1 MFYSLAQLCVIGM
14 TQTTLPP
21 VPHQSAVSPPPD
33 LLYLLRSN
41 EPPQEA
47 QIPIIRDIIS
57 DDKNRINLIDAEI
70 VSLQSQIHNLNS
82 TLGKSLQERNDAK
95 LHALEHRC
103 ILSPIRR
110 VPPELISEIFDLIY
124 GGEAGKR
131 PPWYLGHI
139 SRSWRHIALSIGQL
153 WASVTVD
160 VELRLSKTDVLL
172 ASMKE
177 QLRRAARVP
186 LDVHFPDVRTDMD
199 TPLLD
204 LILQHSSR
212 WGSLCLDRRRRL
224 PHHTAVLDW
233 LRPVEGHLEQL
244 VRLEVPHYWI
254 TVPDI
259 FSTAPRLC
267 EIILTDRHL
276 SDSPSFILIPWQQI
290 SHYRG
295 TYGSERQLAI
305 LEQSPNLLECALG
318 FQGVLGGVFSI
329 TPTLPYLRR
338 LTLDPHTAVRNITAP
353 VLEDLFLS
361 SSTLRDLSWA
371 QPLLLRCSST
381 LQRLALRQSSI
392 CAELIPVLRGLPLLA
407 HLVLEYSAGADN
419 AQTDFFNALSTTA
432 ATSNPLVC
440 PNLTSIVYG
449 YRFKGRSS
457 EDAFFAM
464 ATSRFRPTAAG
475 YRPLSC
481 LRLYPVRYIL
491 SDRMLSSMRLLKDQG
506 FDATFLNQRE
516 SDFLGEN
523 LFVF

>member
-1 MFYSLAQLCVIGM
+1 M
-14 TQTTLPP
+14 
-21 VPHQSAVSPPPD
+21 PHQSAVSPPPD
-33 LLYLLRSN
+33 LLHLLRN
-41 EPPQEA
+41 
-47 QIPIIRDIIS
+47 
-57 DDKNRINLIDAEI
+57 AEI

-95 LHALEHRC
+95 LHALQHRR

-110 VPPELISEIFDLIY
+110 VPPELISEIFDLVY
-124 GGEAGKR
+124 GGETGKR

-139 SRSWRHIALSIGQL
+139 SRSWRHTALSLGQL
-153 WASVTVD
+153 WSSVTI
-160 VELRLSKTDVLL
+160 ELRLSKTDVLP
-172 ASMKE
+172 ASMEE

-224 PHHTAVLDW
+224 AHRTAVLDW

-254 TVPDI
+254 TIPDI
-259 FSTAPRLC
+259 FSTAPRLR
-267 EIILTDRHL
+267 EIILSDRHL
-276 SDSPSFILIPWQQI
+276 SDSPSSILIPWQQI

-295 TYGSERQLAI
+295 TYTSERQLAI
-305 LEQSPNLLECALG
+305 LEQSPNLRECALG
-318 FQGVLGGVFSI
+318 FRGVLGGVSSI
-329 TPTLPYLRR
+329 TPMLPYLRR

-381 LQRLALRQSSI
+381 LQRLALRQSTI

-407 HLVLEYSAGADN
+407 HLVLEYTAGADN
-419 AQTDFFNALSTTA
+419 AQADFFNALSTTA

-449 YRFKGRSS
+449 YRFKGLSC

-464 ATSRFRPTAAG
+464 ATSRFRPTSAG

-491 SDRMLSSMRLLKDQG
+491 SDRMLSPMKLLKDQG
-506 FDATFLNQRE
+506 FDAAFLNERE
-516 SDFLGEN
+516 SEFLGEN

>member
-1 MFYSLAQLCVIGM
+1 M
-14 TQTTLPP
+14 TQTP
-21 VPHQSAVSPPPD
+21 VPHQSAVSPPSD
-33 LLYLLRSN
+33 LLRLLRSN

-47 QIPIIRDIIS
+47 QIPVIHDIIS
-57 DDKNRINLIDAEI
+57 DDKNRISLIDAEI
-70 VSLQSQIHNLNS
+70 VSLQSQIHNLNAA
-82 TLGKSLQERNDAK
+82 LAQSLQKRNDAK
-95 LHALEHRC
+95 LHALQHRC

-110 VPPELISEIFDLIY
+110 VPPELISEIFDLVC

-131 PPWYLGHI
+131 LPWYLGHI
-139 SRSWRHIALSIGQL
+139 SRSWRHTALSLGHL
-153 WASVTVD
+153 WSSVTVD
-160 VELRLSKTDVLL
+160 LRLSKTDVLL
-172 ASMKE
+172 ASMEE

-186 LDVHFPDVRTDMD
+186 LDVHFPHVYTNMD
-199 TPLLD
+199 APLLD
-204 LILQHSSR
+204 LILRHSNR
-212 WGSLCLDRRRRL
+212 WGSLCLSRRRRL

-254 TVPDI
+254 TIPDI
-259 FSTAPRLC
+259 FSTAPRLR
-267 EIILTDRHL
+267 EVILTDQHL
-276 SDSPSFILIPWQQI
+276 SESPPSIPIPWQQI

-295 TYGSERQLAI
+295 TYGSERQLEI

-318 FQGVLGGVFSI
+318 FRGALGVVSNI

-361 SSTLRDLSWA
+361 SSTLRELSWA

-381 LQRLALRQSSI
+381 LQRLALRQSTI

-419 AQTDFFNALSTTA
+419 AQTDFFNSLSTTA

-440 PNLTSIVYG
+440 PNVTSIVYG
-449 YRFKGRSS
+449 YRFKGLSS
-457 EDAFFAM
+457 KDSFFAM
-464 ATSRFRPTAAG
+464 ATSRFRPTSAG
-475 YRPLSC
+475 YRPLSR
-481 LRLYPVRYIL
+481 LRLYAVRYIL
-491 SDRMLSSMRLLKDQG
+491 SDNMLSRMALLKAQG
-506 FDATFLNQRE
+506 FDAAFLNERE
-516 SDFLGEN
+516 SEFLGEN